1 MKFRAKRS
9 KPIFQNSFP
18 KLLSRFSFW
27 TKINVQ
33 NQKPNFRFNFKNAV
47 LYIILK
53 LLKEFPKNLSFPS
66 FSHFFLTSLPIAP
79 LLIAPLPPTPL
90 LF

>member
-9 KPIFQNSFP
+9 KLIFKNSFP

-53 LLKEFPKNLSFPS
+53 LLKEFPKNLSCPS
-66 FSHFFLTSLPIAP
+66 FSHFLTDPLLTAP
-79 LLIAPLPPTPL
+79 LLIAPL
-90 LF
+90 LFTFLFP